1 MTQAQKFL
9 AFDTST
15 DMMSVALSHGDQ
27 TWHHHGVGG
36 AKASAQLIPTLH
48 SLLAQAQLQLSDLTA
63 LVVGQGPG
71 SFTGLRTACAVA
83 QGLALGANLKVIPVD
98 SLKAVAEDARQTL
111 VDRTPSFPSSNA
123 SNLLDAP
130 QAFKDWHVASVM
142 DARMG
147 EVYVGI
153 YGWQANTSRW
163 TSVHPLQVDSPEAM
177 SAQLS
182 RMKLPNLVLAGN
194 GFEVYKERFPLQ
206 ELESQGVPMVCVAA
220 VPHALAL
227 LRMAPAL
234 WANQEAVAPEW
245 VQPLYIRDKVA
256 QTTAERDAIKL
267 ANAHAH
273 ANPLAHVLPS
283 TTSSSP
289 T

>member
-1 MTQAQKFL
+1 MTQALKFL

-15 DMMSVALSHGDQ
+15 DMMSVALSNGQQ

-36 AKASAQLIPTLH
+36 ANASAQLIPTVH
-48 SLLAQAQLQLSDLTA
+48 ALLSQAQLQLSELTA

-98 SLKAVAEDARQTL
+98 SLKAVAEDARQSL
-111 VDRTPSFPSSNA
+111 
-123 SNLLDAP
+123 AP
-130 QAFKDWHVASVM
+130 AQDWHIASVM
-142 DARMG
+142 DARMS
-147 EVYVGI
+147 EVYVGV
-153 YGWQANTSRW
+153 YAWHAATSQW
-163 TSVHPLQVDSPEAM
+163 TSEQPLQVGPPEAM
-177 SAQLS
+177 AAQLS
-182 RMKLPNLVLAGN
+182 RLKLHQLVLAGN
-194 GFEVYKERFPLQ
+194 GFEVYKERFLLQ
-206 ELESQGVPMVCVAA
+206 EFESSGVSIRCMAA

-234 WANQEAVAPEW
+234 WADQQAIAPEG

-267 ANAHAH
+267 ANAN
-273 ANPLAHVLPS
+273 ANANANAS
-283 TTSSSP
+283 TFTSTP
-289 T
+289 PQA

>member
-1 MTQAQKFL
+1 MTSALKFL

-36 AKASAQLIPTLH
+36 ANASAQLIPSIH
-48 SLLAQAQLQLSDLTA
+48 KLLAQAQLQLSDLTA

-98 SLKAVAEDARQTL
+98 SLKAVAEDARQ
-111 VDRTPSFPSSNA
+111 A
-123 SNLLDAP
+123 LLDAQDSEP
-130 QAFKDWHVASVM
+130 FNPLEDLHIASVM
-142 DARMG
+142 DARMS
-147 EVYVGI
+147 EVYVGV
-153 YGWQANTSRW
+153 YRWQAASALW
-163 TSVHPLQVDSPEAM
+163 TSVLPLQVGAPEAM
-177 SAQLS
+177 AAKLSQWSQAGQLG
-182 RMKLPNLVLAGN
+182 LPRLVLAGN

-206 ELESQGVPMVCVAA
+206 AFDLSRGHLRCVPA

-234 WANQEAVAPEW
+234 WLSEQAVAPEW

-267 ANAHAH
+267 AKASAPPISNS
-273 ANPLAHVLPS
+273 LSS
-283 TTSSSP
+283 T
-289 T
+289 

>member
-1 MTQAQKFL
+1 MTSALKFL

-15 DMMSVALSHGDQ
+15 DMMSVALSNGHQ

-36 AKASAQLIPTLH
+36 PNASAQLIPSIH
-48 SLLAQAQLQLSDLTA
+48 QLLAQAQLQLSDLTA

-98 SLKAVAEDARQTL
+98 SLKAVAEDARQ
-111 VDRTPSFPSSNA
+111 A
-123 SNLLDAP
+123 LLDVQDTEP
-130 QAFKDWHVASVM
+130 FNPLEDVHIASVM
-142 DARMG
+142 DARMS
-147 EVYVGI
+147 EVYVGV
-153 YGWQANTSRW
+153 YRWQAASAQW
-163 TSVHPLQVDSPEAM
+163 TSVQPLQVGAPEAM
-177 SAQLS
+177 AAQLCQLS
-182 RMKLPNLVLAGN
+182 QLSLPRLVVAGN
-194 GFEVYKERFPLQ
+194 GFEVYKERFSLQ
-206 ELESQGVPMVCVAA
+206 ELELNSVYLRCVAA

-234 WANQEAVAPEW
+234 WLSEQAVAPEW
-245 VQPLYIRDKVA
+245 AQPLYIRDKVA

-267 ANAHAH
+267 AKASASTISTS
-273 ANPLAHVLPS
+273 LP
-283 TTSSSP
+283 P

>member
-1 MTQAQKFL
+1 MTQALNFL

-15 DMMSVALSHGDQ
+15 DMMSVALSKMDQ

-36 AKASAQLIPTLH
+36 ANASAQLIPTIH
-48 SLLAQAQLQLSDLTA
+48 TLLAKAQLQLSDLTA

-111 VDRTPSFPSSNA
+111 VNA
-123 SNLLDAP
+123 QTRNC
-130 QAFKDWHVASVM
+130 HVAAVM

-147 EVYVGI
+147 EVYVGV
-153 YGWQANTSRW
+153 YAWHADTSQW
-163 TSVHPLQVDSPEAM
+163 TSVQPLQVGSPEAM
-177 SAQLS
+177 AAQLS
-182 RMKLPNLVLAGN
+182 RMNLPNFVLAGN
-194 GFEVYKERFPLQ
+194 GFDVYKDRFPLQ
-206 ELESQGVPMVCVAA
+206 DFAFQEFESIGTRIPCVAA

-267 ANAHAH
+267 AKANASASTSTSTSTS
-273 ANPLAHVLPS
+273 ASTISPS
-283 TTSSSP
+283 QL
-289 T
+289 

>member
-1 MTQAQKFL
+1 MTSALKFL

-15 DMMSVALSHGDQ
+15 DMMSVALSNGHQ

-36 AKASAQLIPTLH
+36 PNASAQLIPSIH
-48 SLLAQAQLQLSDLTA
+48 QLLAQAQLQLSDLTA

-98 SLKAVAEDARQTL
+98 SLKAVAEDARQ
-111 VDRTPSFPSSNA
+111 A
-123 SNLLDAP
+123 LLDAQDTEP
-130 QAFKDWHVASVM
+130 FNPLEDVHIASVM
-142 DARMG
+142 DARMS
-147 EVYVGI
+147 EVYVGV
-153 YGWQANTSRW
+153 YRWQAASALW
-163 TSVHPLQVDSPEAM
+163 TCVQPLQVGAPEAM
-177 SAQLS
+177 AAQLCQLSQLGLS
-182 RMKLPNLVLAGN
+182 RLVLAGN
-194 GFEVYKERFPLQ
+194 GFDVYKERFFLQ
-206 ELESQGVPMVCVAA
+206 ELENSVQLRCVAA

-227 LRMAPAL
+227 LRLAPAL
-234 WANQEAVAPEW
+234 WLSEQAVAPEW

-267 ANAHAH
+267 AKASASTISTS
-273 ANPLAHVLPS
+273 LP
-283 TTSSSP
+283 P

>member
-1 MTQAQKFL
+1 MTQALKFL

-15 DMMSVALSHGDQ
+15 DMMSVALSQGDQ

-36 AKASAQLIPTLH
+36 ANASAQLIPTVH
-48 SLLAQAQLQLSDLTA
+48 ALLAQAQWQLSDLTA

-98 SLKAVAEDARQTL
+98 SLKAVAEDARH
-111 VDRTPSFPSSNA
+111 S
-123 SNLLDAP
+123 LDPA
-130 QAFKDWHVASVM
+130 QDWHVASVM

-147 EVYVGI
+147 EVYVGV
-153 YGWQANTSRW
+153 YAWHAATSLW
-163 TSVHPLQVDSPEAM
+163 TLVQPLQVGPPETMA
-177 SAQLS
+177 AQLS
-182 RMKLPNLVLAGN
+182 RLKLPKMVLAGN
-194 GFEVYKERFPLQ
+194 GFEVYKDRFPLQ
-206 ELESQGVPMVCVAA
+206 EFEVGGVPVSCVAA

-234 WANQEAVAPEW
+234 WAKQEAVDPEW

-256 QTTAERDAIKL
+256 QTTAERDAIKQ
-267 ANAHAH
+267 AKTDAFAHAS
-273 ANPLAHVLPS
+273 AF
-283 TTSSSP
+283 TTSSPP

>member
-1 MTQAQKFL
+1 MTSALKFL

-15 DMMSVALSHGDQ
+15 DMMSVALSNGHQ

-36 AKASAQLIPTLH
+36 PNASAQLIPSIH
-48 SLLAQAQLQLSDLTA
+48 QLLAQAQLQLSDLTA

-98 SLKAVAEDARQTL
+98 SLRAVAEDARQ
-111 VDRTPSFPSSNA
+111 A
-123 SNLLDAP
+123 LLDA
-130 QAFKDWHVASVM
+130 QATEPFNPLEDVHIASVM
-142 DARMG
+142 DARMS
-147 EVYVGI
+147 EVYVGV
-153 YGWQANTSRW
+153 YRWQAASAQW
-163 TSVHPLQVDSPEAM
+163 TSVQPLQVGAPEAM
-177 SAQLS
+177 AAQLCQLS
-182 RMKLPNLVLAGN
+182 QLGLPRLVVAGN
-194 GFEVYKERFPLQ
+194 GFEVYKERFSLQ
-206 ELESQGVPMVCVAA
+206 ELELNSVHLRCVAA

-234 WANQEAVAPEW
+234 WLSEQAVAPEW

-267 ANAHAH
+267 AKASAST
-273 ANPLAHVLPS
+273 VSTSLP
-283 TTSSSP
+283 P

>member
-1 MTQAQKFL
+1 MTQALKFL

-15 DMMSVALSHGDQ
+15 DMMSVALSQGDQ

-36 AKASAQLIPTLH
+36 ANASAQLIPTVH
-48 SLLAQAQLQLSDLTA
+48 ALLAQAQLQLADLTA

-98 SLKAVAEDARQTL
+98 SLKAVAEDARHLLAHAQNGPHFSSPHS
-111 VDRTPSFPSSNA
+111 TPTAEA
-123 SNLLDAP
+123 S
-130 QAFKDWHVASVM
+130 QDWHVASVM

-147 EVYVGI
+147 EVYVGV
-153 YGWQANTSRW
+153 YAWHAATSQW
-163 TSVHPLQVDSPEAM
+163 TSVQPLQVGPPEAM
-177 SAQLS
+177 AAQLS
-182 RMKLPNLVLAGN
+182 RMNLPKLVLAGN
-194 GFEVYKERFPLQ
+194 GMQVYKDRFPLQ
-206 ELESQGVPMVCVAA
+206 EFEVGGVPVTCVAA
-220 VPHALAL
+220 VPNALAL
-227 LRMAPAL
+227 LRLAPGL
-234 WANQEAVAPEW
+234 WAKQEAVAPEW

-267 ANAHAH
+267 AKADA
-273 ANPLAHVLPS
+273 LATSSAS
-283 TTSSSP
+283 TTSSPP

>member
-1 MTQAQKFL
+1 MTQALKFL

-15 DMMSVALSHGDQ
+15 DMMSVALSQGDQ

-36 AKASAQLIPTLH
+36 ANASAQLIPTVH
-48 SLLAQAQLQLSDLTA
+48 ALLAQAQWQLSDLTA

-98 SLKAVAEDARQTL
+98 SLKAVAEDARHSL
-111 VDRTPSFPSSNA
+111 VHA
-123 SNLLDAP
+123 
-130 QAFKDWHVASVM
+130 QDWHVASVM

-147 EVYVGI
+147 EVYVGV
-153 YGWQANTSRW
+153 YAWHAATSQW
-163 TSVHPLQVDSPEAM
+163 TLVQPLQVGPPEAM
-177 SAQLS
+177 AAQLS
-182 RMKLPNLVLAGN
+182 RLKLPKLVLAGN

-206 ELESQGVPMVCVAA
+206 EFEVGGVPVSCVAA

-227 LRMAPAL
+227 LRMAPAM
-234 WANQEAVAPEW
+234 WAKQEAVAPEW

-256 QTTAERDAIKL
+256 QTTAERDAIKQSKADAL
-267 ANAHAH
+267 AHAS
-273 ANPLAHVLPS
+273 AF
-283 TTSSSP
+283 TTSSP
-289 T
+289 PA

>member
-1 MTQAQKFL
+1 MTSALKFL

-15 DMMSVALSHGDQ
+15 DMMSVALSNGHQ

-36 AKASAQLIPTLH
+36 PNASAQLIPSIH
-48 SLLAQAQLQLSDLTA
+48 QLLAQAQLQLSDLTA

-98 SLKAVAEDARQTL
+98 SLKAVAEDARQ
-111 VDRTPSFPSSNA
+111 A
-123 SNLLDAP
+123 LLDAQDTEP
-130 QAFKDWHVASVM
+130 FNPSEDVHIASVM
-142 DARMG
+142 DARMS
-147 EVYVGI
+147 EVYVGV
-153 YGWQANTSRW
+153 YRWQAASAQW
-163 TSVHPLQVDSPEAM
+163 TSVQPLQVGAPEAM
-177 SAQLS
+177 AAQLCQLSQLSQLGLS
-182 RMKLPNLVLAGN
+182 RLVLAGN
-194 GFEVYKERFPLQ
+194 GFDVYKERFSLQ
-206 ELESQGVPMVCVAA
+206 ELENSVQLRCVAA

-234 WANQEAVAPEW
+234 WLSEQAVAPEW

-267 ANAHAH
+267 AKASGLN
-273 ANPLAHVLPS
+273 LP
-283 TTSSSP
+283 TSLPP

>member
-1 MTQAQKFL
+1 MTQVLKFL

-15 DMMSVALSHGDQ
+15 DMMSVGLSQGGQ

-36 AKASAQLIPTLH
+36 ANASAQLIPTVH
-48 SLLAQAQLQLSDLTA
+48 DLLAQAQLQLSNLTA

-98 SLKAVAEDARQTL
+98 SLKAVAEDARHSL
-111 VDRTPSFPSSNA
+111 VHAQNGLHVSSSHSRPTAKA
-123 SNLLDAP
+123 S
-130 QAFKDWHVASVM
+130 QDWHVASVM

-147 EVYVGI
+147 EVYVGV
-153 YGWQANTSRW
+153 YAWQTATSQW
-163 TSVHPLQVDSPEAM
+163 TSLQPLQVGSPEAM
-177 SAQLS
+177 AAQLS
-182 RMKLPNLVLAGN
+182 RMNLSNLVLAGN
-194 GFEVYKERFPLQ
+194 GFEVYKDRFPLQ
-206 ELESQGVPMVCVAA
+206 EFEVGGVPVPCVAA
-220 VPHALAL
+220 VPHGLAL
-227 LRMAPAL
+227 LRMAPVL

-267 ANAHAH
+267 AKADAAAHA
-273 ANPLAHVLPS
+273 S
-283 TTSSSP
+283 RFTTSAPP

>member
-1 MTQAQKFL
+1 MTSALKFL

-15 DMMSVALSHGDQ
+15 DMMSVALSNGHQ

-36 AKASAQLIPTLH
+36 PNASAQLIPSIH
-48 SLLAQAQLQLSDLTA
+48 QLLAQAQLQLSDLTA

-98 SLKAVAEDARQTL
+98 SLKAVAEDARQ
-111 VDRTPSFPSSNA
+111 A
-123 SNLLDAP
+123 LLDAQDTEP
-130 QAFKDWHVASVM
+130 FNPLEDVHIASVM
-142 DARMG
+142 DARMS
-147 EVYVGI
+147 EVYVGV
-153 YGWQANTSRW
+153 YRWQAASAQW
-163 TSVHPLQVDSPEAM
+163 TSVQPLQVGAPEAM
-177 SAQLS
+177 AAQLCQLS
-182 RMKLPNLVLAGN
+182 QLSLPRLVVAGN
-194 GFEVYKERFPLQ
+194 GFEVYKERFSLQ
-206 ELESQGVPMVCVAA
+206 ELELNSVYLRCVAA

-234 WANQEAVAPEW
+234 WLSEQAVAPEW

-267 ANAHAH
+267 AKASASTISTS
-273 ANPLAHVLPS
+273 LP
-283 TTSSSP
+283 P

>member
-1 MTQAQKFL
+1 MTSALKFL

-36 AKASAQLIPTLH
+36 ANASAQLIPIIH
-48 SLLAQAQLQLSDLTA
+48 RLLAQAQLQLSDLTA

-98 SLKAVAEDARQTL
+98 SLKAVAEDARQ
-111 VDRTPSFPSSNA
+111 A
-123 SNLLDAP
+123 LLDAQDSEP
-130 QAFKDWHVASVM
+130 FNPLEDLHIASVM
-142 DARMG
+142 DARMS
-147 EVYVGI
+147 EVYVGV
-153 YGWQANTSRW
+153 YRWQAASAQW
-163 TSVHPLQVDSPEAM
+163 TSVLPLQVGAPEAM
-177 SAQLS
+177 AAELSQLCQLS
-182 RMKLPNLVLAGN
+182 RLSQLSQVGLPRLVLAGN
-194 GFEVYKERFPLQ
+194 GFEVYKERFALQ
-206 ELESQGVPMVCVAA
+206 AFELSGVHVRCVAA

-234 WANQEAVAPEW
+234 WLSEQAVAPEW
-245 VQPLYIRDKVA
+245 VQPLYVRDKVA

-267 ANAHAH
+267 AKASG
-273 ANPLAHVLPS
+273 LTLP
-283 TTSSSP
+283 TSLPP

>member
-1 MTQAQKFL
+1 MTQVLKFL

-15 DMMSVALSHGDQ
+15 DMMSVALSQGDQ

-36 AKASAQLIPTLH
+36 ANASAQLIPTVH
-48 SLLAQAQLQLSDLTA
+48 ALLAQAQLQLSDLTA

-98 SLKAVAEDARQTL
+98 SLKAVAEDARHSLAHAQ
-111 VDRTPSFPSSNA
+111 DGYI
-123 SNLLDAP
+123 
-130 QAFKDWHVASVM
+130 ASVM

-147 EVYVGI
+147 EVYVGV
-153 YGWQANTSRW
+153 YAWHAATSQW
-163 TSVHPLQVDSPEAM
+163 TSVQPLQVGQPEAM
-177 SAQLS
+177 AAQLS
-182 RMKLPNLVLAGN
+182 RMNLPKLVLAGN
-194 GFEVYKERFPLQ
+194 GMQVYKDRFLLQEFEVG
-206 ELESQGVPMVCVAA
+206 GVPVTCVAA
-220 VPHALAL
+220 VPNALAL
-227 LRMAPAL
+227 LRLAPGL
-234 WANQEAVAPEW
+234 WAKQEAVAPEW

-267 ANAHAH
+267 AKADA
-273 ANPLAHVLPS
+273 LATSSAS
-283 TTSSSP
+283 TTSSPS